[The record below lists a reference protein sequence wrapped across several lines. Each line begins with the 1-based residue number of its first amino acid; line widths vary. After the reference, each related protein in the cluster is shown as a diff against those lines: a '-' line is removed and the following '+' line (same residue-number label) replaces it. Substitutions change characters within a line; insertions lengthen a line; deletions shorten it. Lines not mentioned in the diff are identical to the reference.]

1 MRENTSRIG
10 EKMYENSPLNKSNKN
25 TDKIYQNQFFSEL
38 FKLIKESQQDK
49 EDLFKKNNWI

>member
-49 EDLFKKNNWI
+49 EDLFKKNN